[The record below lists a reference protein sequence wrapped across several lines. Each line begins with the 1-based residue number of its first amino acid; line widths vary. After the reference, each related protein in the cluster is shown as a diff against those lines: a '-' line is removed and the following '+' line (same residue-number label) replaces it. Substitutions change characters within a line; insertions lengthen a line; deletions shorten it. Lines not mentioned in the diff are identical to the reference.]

1 MDSLR
6 NKMARAAH
14 TRKAEAEEAAKRY
27 NESSRQRLLKIMEKK
42 FQTSFI
48 GSLSQYEQFFGH
60 LWGHRADESTLT
72 PEQLEMRH
80 RWNEVRTNILN
91 NGNNQIRAM
100 QNEVSQYTITWNR
113 YQMNL
118 KPSAGPSAI
127 NPKEELDNGSSN
139 SNG

>member
-6 NKMARAAH
+6 NKMARAVE
-14 TRKAEAEEAAKRY
+14 TRKVESEVASKRY
-27 NESSRQRLLKIMEKK
+27 NESSRQRLATIMEKK
-42 FQTSFI
+42 LQTSFI
-48 GSLSQYEQFFGH
+48 GSLSQLEQFFGH

-80 RWNEVRTNILN
+80 KWNEARTNILN

-100 QNEVSQYTITWNR
+100 QNELSQYTITWNR

-118 KPSAGPSAI
+118 KPSGT
-127 NPKEELDNGSSN
+127 NNQEEVDNGGN
-139 SNG
+139 